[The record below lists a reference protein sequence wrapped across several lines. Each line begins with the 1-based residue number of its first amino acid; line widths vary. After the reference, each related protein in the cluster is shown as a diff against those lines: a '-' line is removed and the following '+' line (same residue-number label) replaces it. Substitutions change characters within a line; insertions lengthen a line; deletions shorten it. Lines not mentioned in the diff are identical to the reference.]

1 MHNNFNKRGRR
12 KKKKKTK
19 NEENK
24 NQLLYKVDY
33 NRVMKYPAFKVN
45 MYLNMHKTSMN
56 MYLNM

>member
-1 MHNNFNKRGRR
+1 M
-12 KKKKKTK
+12 K

-33 NRVMKYPAFKVN
+33 NRIMKYPAFKVNMYLN